1 MTDPSDE
8 DALTWDGDDERR
20 AVREP
25 APRLIDDRPAEAGRV
40 ASGGSFALLVLGVLG
55 GVAVI
60 ETLFWIR
67 SLSALAIAA
76 SLTTGAGTPVEVVSF
91 ALNWAGR
98 ALAVLAPVIWFAIVA
113 WRVRVPS
120 RRLALLVLGALLLVP
135 WPAILVASS

>member
-20 AVREP
+20 EVREP
-25 APRLIDDRPAEAGRV
+25 APKLIDDRRAEPGRA

-67 SLSALAIAA
+67 SASALAIAA
-76 SLTTGAGTPVEVVSF
+76 SLSPGAGTPVELASF

-98 ALAVLAPVIWFAIVA
+98 ALAVLAPAIWFVLVA

-135 WPAILVASS
+135 WPAILAASS